1 MGKVKNTLNAKQTL
15 EDLKKFQDGTKTI
28 TEVARQLRTSHQWAR
43 ELMIKHGIPYRVVVK
58 RLNDVQRYQIRKLAN
73 ETLTIKS
80 LAAKVN
86 ASDHSV
92 RKFCDQEQLPYKSY
106 LINKAKESEFF
117 CWEMYNFNVY

>member
-1 MGKVKNTLNAKQTL
+1 MGKVRNTLNAKQTL
-15 EDLKKFQDGTKTI
+15 ADLKKFQDGTKTI
-28 TEVARQLRTSHQWAR
+28 SEVARQLRTSHQWAR
-43 ELMIKHGIPYRVVVK
+43 ELMLKYDIQYRAVAK

-106 LINKAKESEFF
+106 PKNEVKESKFF

>member
-28 TEVARQLRTSHQWAR
+28 SEVARQLRTSHQWAR
-43 ELMIKHGIPYRVVVK
+43 ELMLKHDIPYRVVVK
-58 RLNDVQRYQIRKLAN
+58 RINDVQRYQIRKLAN

-106 LINKAKESEFF
+106 STNKVKESKFF